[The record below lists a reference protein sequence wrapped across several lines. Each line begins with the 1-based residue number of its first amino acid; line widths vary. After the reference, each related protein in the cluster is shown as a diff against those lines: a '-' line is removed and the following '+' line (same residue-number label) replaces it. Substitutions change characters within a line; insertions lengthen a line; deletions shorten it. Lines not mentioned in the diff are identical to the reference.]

1 MSVIDDAERANSP
14 DARADHLLDQMSL
27 DEQIGLLHG
36 HMPRL
41 MRDKPG
47 HVQIAAGW
55 VPGLARLGIPDLTET
70 DASLGVS
77 GAGRRDD
84 AATALPCGLAQAA
97 SWNATLVEEAG
108 AMIGAEARA
117 KGFNVLLAG
126 GVNIAR
132 DPRNGRNFE
141 YLGEDPLLAGVLGGA
156 AIKGIQSNN
165 IISTIKHFAVNDQET
180 GRMVMSA
187 NIGEAAMRESDLLAF
202 QIGIEIGDPGSVM
215 CAYNRINGTYACSN
229 AYLLTDVLRTDW
241 GWKGWVM
248 SDWGAVHGVDAAN
261 AGLDQQSGQE
271 LDRQVFFGEPLKA
284 AVAAGKVPA
293 ARVREMAQRILRELI
308 DKGVM
313 DNPVTPGAPDLARGA
328 EVARRAAEAG
338 IVLLKNEGDLLP
350 LTGAKRIAV
359 IGGRANVGVLSGGG
373 SSQVTPRGSK
383 RFDAAR
389 GSPDWSQG
397 AYYHPDPPLSAI
409 RSRAGDAE
417 VIFDDGSNPARAANL
432 AHSVDT
438 VILFAE
444 QWQTEALDR
453 DLILPDGQ
461 DALIAAVAAANP
473 RTIVVLQTGNPVL
486 MPWLANVAAVI
497 EAWYPGSEG
506 GKAIAAVLFGDVNP
520 SGRLPITFPASEAQL
535 PHPKLP
541 GFDLPLNSRGDPEP
555 FDVDYHEGSDV
566 GYRWFARTAAAPLFP
581 FGFGLSYTGF
591 QYASLHVEGG
601 ETATVSFDIT
611 NTGDRAGLETAQLYL
626 QAAPGRTQQRLLGWA
641 QVSLEPGET
650 QRVTIAAHRRLL
662 ADWNTAAHAFQITGG
677 DYHLMVGPDAA
688 TTALEG
694 VAKVIA
700 ANLGP

>member
-1 MSVIDDAERANSP
+1 MTTTAAPLPNSP
-14 DARADHLLDQMSL
+14 DARAEQLLDQMSL
-27 DEQIGLLHG
+27 EEQIGLLHG

-41 MRDKPG
+41 MGDKPEQ
-47 HVQIAAGW
+47 VQIAAGW

-97 SWNATLVEEAG
+97 SWNAALVEEAG

-141 YLGEDPLLAGVLGGA
+141 YLGEDPLLAGLLGGA

-165 IISTIKHFAVNDQET
+165 IVSTIKHFAVNDQET

-187 NIGEAAMRESDLLAF
+187 NISEAAMRESDLLAF

-229 AYLLTDVLRTDW
+229 AYLLTEVLRTDW

-271 LDRQVFFGEPLKA
+271 LDRQVFFGDPLKT
-284 AVAAGKVPA
+284 AVAEAEVPT
-293 ARVREMAQRILRELI
+293 ARVRQMAHRILREVI

-313 DNPVTPGAPDLARGA
+313 DNPASPGTPDLARGA
-328 EVARRAAEAG
+328 EVTRRAAEAG
-338 IVLLKNEGDLLP
+338 IVLLKNDGDLLP
-350 LTGAKRIAV
+350 LADPGRIAV
-359 IGGRANVGVLSGGG
+359 IGGRANLGVLSGGG
-373 SSQVTPRGSK
+373 SSQVRPRGSK
-383 RFDAAR
+383 RFDPAR
-389 GSPDWSQG
+389 GAPDWSEG
-397 AYYHPDPPLSAI
+397 MIYHPDPPLDAI

-417 VIFDDGSNPARAANL
+417 VTFDDGSNPARAANV
-432 AHSVDT
+432 ARQADT

-453 DLILPDGQ
+453 DLILPDNQ
-461 DALIAAVAAANP
+461 DALIAAVVAANP
-473 RTIVVLQTGNPVL
+473 RTIMVLQTGNPVL

-520 SGRLPITFPASEAQL
+520 SGRLPITFPAGEDQL

-541 GFDLPLNSRGDPEP
+541 GFDLPLNKRGDPEP

-566 GYRWFARTAAAPLFP
+566 GYRWFARTRDKPLFP
-581 FGFGLSYTGF
+581 FGFGLSYTRF
-591 QYASLHVEGG
+591 QYANLMVEGG
-601 ETATVSFDIT
+601 DTATVSCDIT

-626 QAAPGRTQQRLLGWA
+626 KAAPGRTQQRLLGWA

-650 QRVTIAAHRRLL
+650 QRVTITAHRRLL
-662 ADWNTAAHAFQITGG
+662 ADWDTRAHAFRIAGG
-677 DYHLMVGPDAA
+677 DYRVIVGPDAA
-688 TTALEG
+688 TAALEG
-694 VAKVIA
+694 VAKVGA
-700 ANLGP
+700 ANLGA

>member
-1 MSVIDDAERANSP
+1 MTGINGAPRPNSP
-14 DARADHLLDQMSL
+14 DARANELLDQMSL

-41 MRDKPG
+41 MRDKPE

-84 AATALPCGLAQAA
+84 LATALPCGLAQAA
-97 SWNATLVEEAG
+97 SWNPALIEEAG

-156 AIKGIQSNN
+156 AIQGIQSNN

-215 CAYNRINGTYACSN
+215 CAYNRINGTYACSS

-284 AVAAGKVPA
+284 AVAEAAVPT
-293 ARVREMAQRILRELI
+293 ARIRQMAHRILREVI

-313 DNPVTPGAPDLARGA
+313 DNPVSPGTPDLAKGA
-328 EVARRAAEAG
+328 EVTRHAAEAG
-338 IVLLKNEGDLLP
+338 IVLLKNAGDLLP
-350 LTGAKRIAV
+350 LTGVQSIAV

-373 SSQVTPRGSK
+373 SSQVTPKGSR

-397 AYYHPDPPLSAI
+397 TYYHPDPPLSAI
-409 RSRAGDAE
+409 RSRAGAAE
-417 VIFDDGSNPARAANL
+417 VTFDDGSNPARAANV
-432 AHSVDT
+432 ARQADT

-461 DALIAAVAAANP
+461 DALIDAVASANP

-486 MPWLANVAAVI
+486 MPWLGDVSAVV

-520 SGRLPITFPASEAQL
+520 SGRLPITFPTGEDQL
-535 PHPKLP
+535 AHPKLP
-541 GFDLPLNSRGDPEP
+541 GFDRPLNKRGDPEP

-566 GYRWFARTAAAPLFP
+566 GYRWFARTGAKPLFP

-611 NTGDRAGLETAQLYL
+611 NTGHRAGRETAQLYL
-626 QAAPGRTQQRLLGWA
+626 TAAPGRTQQRLLGWVQA
-641 QVSLEPGET
+641 SLESGET
-650 QRVTIAAHRRLL
+650 QRVTISAHRRLL
-662 ADWNTAAHAFQITGG
+662 ADWDTEAHAFQIAGG
-677 DYHLMVGPDAA
+677 DYRLMVGTDAA
-688 TTALEG
+688 SAALEG
-694 VAKVIA
+694 VAKISA